1 MKALTTILLAL
12 LVLGGCV
19 SYNSDDPTKWNKQWE
34 VASDFRICQMTYPS
48 YDSNTFGSLR
58 SVEYRKVAFQ
68 SILKEMDRR
77 GLNCSEKYPSFEEF
91 KGKTQ
96 LELLLESQDN

>member
-1 MKALTTILLAL
+1 MKNLLPILVLSL
-12 LVLGGCV
+12 LVGCAT
-19 SYNSDDPTKWNKQWE
+19 YNSDDPTRWNKFLE
-34 VASDFRICQMTYPS
+34 LSSDFIICKMTYPGFE
-48 YDSNTFGSLR
+48 SNSFGILR
-58 SVEYRKVAFQ
+58 SVEYRKGLFQ